1 MADSS
6 PLIAEEA
13 LVDGKAST
21 LTLSASGRIEWRG
34 RSSGCLSVDADVLGY
49 AAEGS
54 ALRIR
59 AFLKKSGGGCCGHKD
74 IVRERRDVV
83 LEPSSEESLGL
94 WCERLRQCVD
104 SLARPKNLLII
115 VNPYGGRR
123 SASKIFQNE
132 VAPLLAA
139 ADVKYTL
146 EETQHRLH
154 AKEIAHGLDISKYD
168 GIVCVSGDGTIAEV
182 INGLLQRED
191 WLTAIKMPI
200 GIIPAGTGNGMAK
213 SLLDSVEEACVA
225 SNATFA
231 VIRGHKR
238 ALDVAT
244 VLQEETRFF
253 SVLMLSWGI
262 IADIDIE
269 SEKYRW
275 MGSARVDFY
284 SIVRMIHLR
293 QYNGRVSFVPAPGY
307 EGYGNPVGGQEESLS
322 RLNSLSKRE
331 NRQNAYLGP
340 MCSFEPQ
347 EWRSYDGPFISVWLH
362 NVPWGSETVMPA
374 PDAKFSDG
382 YLDMVLV
389 RDSPKLALLETM
401 TSLND
406 GSHVKSP
413 HVLYLKVKAFY
424 LEPGQ
429 RANETDKGGIID
441 CDGEVLARGKG
452 TFKFGQQQDVMAY
465 GPPIYLTVD
474 KGLATLFS
482 PK

>member
-284 SIVRMIHLR
+284 
-293 QYNGRVSFVPAPGY
+293 VSRYYYFFL
-307 EGYGNPVGGQEESLS
+307 E
-322 RLNSLSKRE
+322 LN
-331 NRQNAYLGP
+331 
-340 MCSFEPQ
+340 
-347 EWRSYDGPFISVWLH
+347 
-362 NVPWGSETVMPA
+362 
-374 PDAKFSDG
+374 
-382 YLDMVLV
+382 
-389 RDSPKLALLETM
+389 LE
-401 TSLND
+401 
-406 GSHVKSP
+406 
-413 HVLYLKVKAFY
+413 
-424 LEPGQ
+424 
-429 RANETDKGGIID
+429 
-441 CDGEVLARGKG
+441 
-452 TFKFGQQQDVMAY
+452 
-465 GPPIYLTVD
+465 
-474 KGLATLFS
+474 
-482 PK
+482 